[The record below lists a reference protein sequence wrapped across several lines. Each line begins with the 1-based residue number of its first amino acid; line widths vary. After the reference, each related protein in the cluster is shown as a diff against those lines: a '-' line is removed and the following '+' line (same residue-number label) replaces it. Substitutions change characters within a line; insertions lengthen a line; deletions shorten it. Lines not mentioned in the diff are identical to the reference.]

1 MQKYHF
7 THNYIKILSAKVKVK
22 EMIKRNAKQ
31 TLVAATAKKD
41 QMVKLAAKAAKEVL
55 ALEEEGYAAAA
66 AATAAAAAATADA
79 DERRNKQLQRTAT
92 GKNAEEAKCDYN
104 NANRK
109 YMDALA
115 RWRAI
120 SREYKHALECNKACY
135 HRQFS
140 V

>member
-55 ALEEEGYAAAA
+55 ALEEEEYAVAAAA
-66 AATAAAAAATADA
+66 A

>member
-1 MQKYHF
+1 
-7 THNYIKILSAKVKVK
+7 
-22 EMIKRNAKQ
+22 MIKRNAKQ

-55 ALEEEGYAAAA
+55 ALEEEEYAVAAAA
-66 AATAAAAAATADA
+66 A